1 MNKSDGKWCYRME
14 WQQFEYF
21 QTLARMQ
28 HVTHA
33 AGALSISQSALSRS
47 IARFEDEIGVPLFE
61 RQGRSIRL
69 NKYGHIFLKSVDS
82 MMKEFY
88 KGKQEIQ
95 DLLDPEQGEVSLGF
109 LHTLSTSHIPDLL
122 ASFRACYPKINF
134 RLGQGPSH
142 NLIDQLQLGEFDLCL
157 IAPMEIKSPIVWRQL
172 WNEELFVIVP
182 KDHKYANRKNITLEE
197 IADESFIH
205 LKEGFSLRITFEQLF
220 KEEGITPNITFEG
233 EEADT
238 VAGLVAAGLGISI
251 LPNLKGTDQSK
262 ISQIPIN
269 SKQCQ
274 RTIGIAWM
282 EGRYLSPAT
291 QKFKKFVLDH
301 SYN

>member
-1 MNKSDGKWCYRME
+1 ME

-33 AGALSISQSALSRS
+33 AETLSISQSALSRS
-47 IARFEDEIGVPLFE
+47 IARFEDEIGVPLFD

-69 NKYGHIFLKSVDS
+69 NKYGHIFLKHVDN
-82 MMKEFY
+82 MMKEFDE
-88 KGKQEIQ
+88 GKQEIK
-95 DLLDPEQGEVSLGF
+95 DLLDPDKGEVSLGF

-122 ASFRACYPKINF
+122 ASFRAHYPKINF

-142 NLIDQLQLGEFDLCL
+142 NLIDQLQLGVFDLCL
-157 IAPMEIKSPIVWRQL
+157 IAPMENTSPIVWRQL

-205 LKEGFSLRITFEQLF
+205 LKEGFSLRITIEKIF
-220 KEEGITPNITFEG
+220 KEVGITPKITFEG

-262 ISQIPIN
+262 ISQIPVK
-269 SKQCQ
+269 SPQCQ
-274 RTIGIAWM
+274 RTIGIAWV

-291 QKFKKFVLDH
+291 EKFKQFVLDH
-301 SYN
+301 SYEFE

>member
-1 MNKSDGKWCYRME
+1 ME

-33 AGALSISQSALSRS
+33 AETLSISQSALSRS

-69 NKYGHIFLKSVDS
+69 NKYGHIFLKHVDN
-82 MMKEFY
+82 MMKEFEE
-88 KGKQEIQ
+88 GKQEIKE
-95 DLLDPEQGEVSLGF
+95 LLDPDKGEVSLGF

-122 ASFRACYPKINF
+122 ASFRTYYPKINF
-134 RLGQGPSH
+134 QLAQGPSH
-142 NLIDQLQLGEFDLCL
+142 NLIDQLQLGKLDLCL
-157 IAPMEIKSPIVWRQL
+157 IAPLGIKTPIVWRQL
-172 WNEELFVIVP
+172 WNEELFVTVP
-182 KDHKYANRKNITLEE
+182 KGHKYANRKNITLEE

-205 LKEGFSLRITFEQLF
+205 LKEGFSLRITVELLF
-220 KEEGITPNITFEG
+220 KEAGITPKITFEG

-238 VAGLVAAGLGISI
+238 VAALVGAGLGISI

-262 ISQIPIN
+262 ISQIPVK
-269 SKQCQ
+269 SPQCR
-274 RTIGIAWM
+274 RTIGMAWV

-291 QKFKKFVLDH
+291 EKFKKFVLDH
-301 SYN
+301 SYELE

>member
-1 MNKSDGKWCYRME
+1 ME

-33 AGALSISQSALSRS
+33 AEALSISQSALSRS

-69 NKYGHIFLKSVDS
+69 NKYGQIFLKHVDS
-82 MMKEFY
+82 MMKEFNE
-88 KGKQEIQ
+88 GKQEIKE
-95 DLLDPEQGEVSLGF
+95 LLDPDKGEVSLGF

-122 ASFRACYPKINF
+122 ASFRAYYPKINF

-142 NLIDQLQLGEFDLCL
+142 NLIDQLQLGDMDLCL
-157 IAPMEIKSPIVWRQL
+157 IAPMGIKSPIVWRQL

-205 LKEGFSLRITFEQLF
+205 LKEGFSLRITIEQLF
-220 KEEGITPNITFEG
+220 KKVGVAPKIIFEG
-233 EEADT
+233 AEADT

-262 ISQIPIN
+262 ISQIPI
-269 SKQCQ
+269 KGPKCQ
-274 RTIGIAWM
+274 RTIGIAWV

-291 QKFKKFVLDH
+291 EKFKQFVLDH
-301 SYN
+301 SSELE